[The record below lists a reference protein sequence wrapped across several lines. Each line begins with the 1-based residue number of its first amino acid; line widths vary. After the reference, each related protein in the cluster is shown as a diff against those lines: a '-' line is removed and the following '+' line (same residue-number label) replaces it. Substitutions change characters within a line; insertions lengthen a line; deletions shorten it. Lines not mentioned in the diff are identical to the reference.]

1 MVLNDDSKIE
11 EYWRKEYMK
20 TTNWQDFHAIG
31 YHTYE
36 YNSIVMLLP
45 CL

>member
-1 MVLNDDSKIE
+1 MVLNEDSKIE
-11 EYWRKEYMK
+11 EYWRKEYIK
-20 TTNWQDFHAIG
+20 STSRQDFHAIG

-36 YNSIVMLLP
+36 YNSILMLLP